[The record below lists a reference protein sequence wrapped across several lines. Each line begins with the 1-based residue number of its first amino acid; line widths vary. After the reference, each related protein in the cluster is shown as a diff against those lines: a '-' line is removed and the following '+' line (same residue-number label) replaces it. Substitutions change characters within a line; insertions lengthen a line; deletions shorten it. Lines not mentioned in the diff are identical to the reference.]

1 MTWGTHYQVWVSAQD
16 TAFTYS
22 EEKLLCNDP
31 EETLLDD
38 FYLNDAGLLLTTADF
53 QSQLT
58 SINCPRKAEFNADDS

>member
-1 MTWGTHYQVWVSAQD
+1 MTWETHYKVWVSAQD

-22 EEKLLCNDP
+22 EEKLLCDDP

-53 QSQLT
+53 RSQLT
-58 SINCPRKAEFNADDS
+58 SINCPRKAEFHADDS

>member
-1 MTWGTHYQVWVSAQD
+1 MTRETHYQVWLSAQD

-22 EEKLLCNDP
+22 NEKLLRDDP

-38 FYLNDAGLLLTTADF
+38 FYLNDVGILLTTADF

-58 SINCPRKAEFNADDS
+58 SINCPKEAEFHADES